1 MLRFAVLCALAGAT
15 AAREQL
21 SLEAK
26 PAYLKAPKKEWA
38 RKPKAAKDGEED
50 FIVPVVYAPITKR
63 NAVSEKQENGM
74 HVRAGDNR
82 VIVHHDDNSYNADG
96 AYDGGSK
103 KDGKSCCQICPK
115 AEKCDSPTSC
125 YHKCHTMCGNMCEIP
140 KGSQECEIGK
150 DCGFQRPQDISTDQD
165 MVNGKTTGTKN
176 YESQTAPAKEGIK
189 DLPKPKKEN
198 ARPPLPAKEKPAD
211 APEQAPT
218 EAATEAPKEEEE
230 ATEAPKEEK
239 ESEEADKPTE
249 EETDEAAADV
259 AEEAVA
265 DAGEAVEDDKEAVE
279 DAEKAVEDDE
289 KAEDTADADTAP
301 AEEAEAAPEAAP
313 AQDAAEA
320 PMEEE
325 ETEEEAEAPKK
336 NLR

>member
-1 MLRFAVLCALAGAT
+1 MLRFAVLCALAGAA

-21 SLEAK
+21 RLEK

-38 RKPKAAKDGEED
+38 RKPKAAKGDGDED

-63 NAVSEKQENGM
+63 NAVTEKQENGM

-82 VIVHHDDNSYNADG
+82 VVIHHDDNSYNADG
-96 AYDGGSK
+96 EYDGGSK

-165 MVNGKTTGTKN
+165 MVNGKTTGTTH
-176 YESQTAPAKEGIK
+176 YESQKAPAKAGIK
-189 DLPKPKKEN
+189 EQAKPKKDW
-198 ARPPLPAKEKPAD
+198 ARPPLPAKGKPAD

-218 EAATEAPKEEEE
+218 EAVTEAAAEEE
-230 ATEAPKEEK
+230 ATEAPVAEVEE
-239 ESEEADKPTE
+239 ETDEAGKDVE
-249 EETDEAAADV
+249 EETDEAAKAV

-265 DAGEAVEDDKEAVE
+265 DATEADKEA
-279 DAEKAVEDDE
+279 DKAVEE
-289 KAEDTADADTAP
+289 ADADTA
-301 AEEAEAAPEAAP
+301 EKP
-313 AQDAAEA
+313 AQDAAEEPTEDA
-320 PMEEE
+320 AEGGD
-325 ETEEEAEAPKK
+325 EEEAEEAEEPAKTRR
-336 NLR
+336 LR